1 MTPNDIL
8 LSVKQRFTPLL
19 VVEEDTL
26 KGMLKS
32 ALTAY
37 QDRAGLVKRT
47 QLDKEA
53 GTSLPY
59 PEDYLELVHVV
70 DKRGSLVFA
79 DPYDD
84 KLELDLMGD
93 ERYPFTLVYLVNMR
107 DCDIDKWQVPASIC
121 GMIENYLE
129 CLIDIPNTER
139 KRRVSIS
146 GKLDVSNLPDESTL
160 YQRKIDLEDKM
171 SANRAII
178 TGASLMP

>member
-8 LSVKQRFTPLL
+8 RAVKARFTPLL
-19 VVEEDTL
+19 VVEEETL
-26 KGMLKS
+26 EGLLRS

-47 QLDKEA
+47 HINKEA

-59 PEDYLELVHVV
+59 PDDYLELVHVV
-70 DKRGSLVFA
+70 DKRSSLVFA
-79 DPYDD
+79 EPYDD
-84 KLELDLMGD
+84 SLELDLLGD
-93 ERYPFTLVYLVNMR
+93 EIYPFALVYLVNMR
-107 DCDIDKWQVPASIC
+107 DCDLDKWQVPASIC

-146 GKLDVSNLPDESTL
+146 SKFDTSSYPDETTL

-178 TGASLMP
+178 TGANLIP